1 MGGVQP
7 RRTILTVKTP
17 RNAACPHSA
26 YDEEMRGKSCLAG
39 AMIAVAI
46 GAAMT
51 VQQRL
56 ARWKPVEMPLTAG
69 LSAGE
74 RQMVD
79 KLVEACR
86 LLDDVFWRQSDLD
99 GLALYKSTADM
110 NLKRLLMIMGSR
122 WDLIDE
128 NRPFT
133 GSEPMPPGHELYPK
147 GLTRA
152 DIEKYVQEHPADKAA
167 VYDPYTVV
175 KRQGDRLIGTPYHV
189 EYKAFLEPMAKALR
203 DAAGLSGDAAFANF
217 LRLRADAL

>member
-7 RRTILTVKTP
+7 EHRDFNDKIATYDRLP
-17 RNAACPHSA
+17 SFG

-39 AMIAVAI
+39 AIVAVAM

-51 VQQRL
+51 VPQRL
-56 ARWKPVEMPLTAG
+56 AQWKPVEMPLTAG
-69 LSAGE
+69 LSTTE

-86 LLDDVFWRQSDLD
+86 LLDDVFWRQSDLA

-152 DIEKYVQEHPADKAA
+152 DIEKYVQ
-167 VYDPYTVV
+167 
-175 KRQGDRLIGTPYHV
+175 
-189 EYKAFLEPMAKALR
+189 
-203 DAAGLSGDAAFANF
+203 
-217 LRLRADAL
+217 